1 MNNKMWV
8 SQFSLNEQQDV
19 GVSVQFISV
28 QFMGVSVQFIT
39 GSHVSLIQS
48 DLFRITRKLSTAILV
63 VETTGKKDDNHE

>member
-1 MNNKMWV
+1 MWV

-28 QFMGVSVQFIT
+28 QFMGVSVQFSVQFIT